1 MNTSTIVQKLW
12 NYCNVLRDDGM
23 SYGDYPGSSPGQAD
37 NEQLTFALTLALSQR
52 ERGLNGVMA
61 DEPACTC
68 RCAGKPGAGD

>member
-1 MNTSTIVQKLW
+1 MSPADIVQKLW

-23 SYGDYPGSSPGQAD
+23 SYGDYPSASLRAGS
-37 NEQLTFALTLALSQR
+37 EQLTFALTLALSQR